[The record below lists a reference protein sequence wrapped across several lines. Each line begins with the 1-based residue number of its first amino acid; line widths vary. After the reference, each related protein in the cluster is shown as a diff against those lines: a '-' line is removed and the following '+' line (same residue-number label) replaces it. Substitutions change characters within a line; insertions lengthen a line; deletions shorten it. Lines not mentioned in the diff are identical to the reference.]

1 MEREDLLSLCQQYV
15 QQRSLLGIPILIGEP
30 DPASEIVC
38 SFRHGDI
45 SESEKNSLLVYVT
58 NSQVAN
64 SQNDALETHQWCDA
78 SVDDQLRQ

>member
-15 QQRSLLGIPILIGEP
+15 QQRSLLGIPILISEP
-30 DPASEIVC
+30 DPASEIVY

-58 NSQVAN
+58 NSQ
-64 SQNDALETHQWCDA
+64 NDALETHQWRDA
-78 SVDDQLRQ
+78 SVDEQEFF

>member
-15 QQRSLLGIPILIGEP
+15 QQRSLLGIPIPIGEP

-45 SESEKNSLLVYVT
+45 SESEKNSLLVYV
-58 NSQVAN
+58 AN
-64 SQNDALETHQWCDA
+64 SQTDALETHQWRDA
-78 SVDDQLRQ
+78 SVDEQEFF

>member
-15 QQRSLLGIPILIGEP
+15 QQRSLLDTPITIGEP

-45 SESEKNSLLVYVT
+45 SESEKNSLLVYV
-58 NSQVAN
+58 AN
-64 SQNDALETHQWCDA
+64 SQTDALETHQWRDA
-78 SVDDQLRQ
+78 SADDQEFF